1 MRKNTT
7 GTRKRQDHE
16 PPEAIARRGWRYHH
30 IGIPTTIPRSHEI
43 HHSHLGI
50 TTAGFDTSP
59 YGVEWMRFDPDCG
72 IAELIRTVPHVAF
85 EVDDL
90 EKAIK
95 GQTLIGEISSPS
107 EGLRVAMIVDN
118 GAPIELME
126 FAQTPKRKQPR

>member
-1 MRKNTT
+1 
-7 GTRKRQDHE
+7 
-16 PPEAIARRGWRYHH
+16 
-30 IGIPTTIPRSHEI
+30 
-43 HHSHLGI
+43 
-50 TTAGFDTSP
+50 
-59 YGVEWMRFDPDCG
+59 MRFDPDCG

-126 FAQTPKRKQPR
+126 FARTPKRKQPR